1 MRVAQAART
10 NHNQTGEASVKL
22 LSKFWTVVLPTNTA
36 AGYTR
41 NWKGNLM
48 FTLKS
53 DVFDRTV
60 DEFVGQLL
68 SLKEG
73 TLATLIGDQNVVK
86 LMLQIDTL
94 REMGFTRLSSK
105 VLRDEVERIRPDHSL
120 TIDIM
125 NPHVQLMIPKKEA

>member
-1 MRVAQAART
+1 
-10 NHNQTGEASVKL
+10 
-22 LSKFWTVVLPTNTA
+22 
-36 AGYTR
+36 
-41 NWKGNLM
+41 M